1 MNLLYEQDTLEDHR
15 DNQPQGV
22 AYHMV
27 LHTQAVREEDHTQV
41 VQEGDHNSLVA
52 QEGGHTQVVQEG
64 GHNQVGQGEDI
75 PKVKKNLKFFS

>member
-1 MNLLYEQDTLEDHR
+1 MNLLYEQDTLEDHL
-15 DNQPQGV
+15 DNQPQGA

-27 LHTQAVREEDHTQV
+27 LHTQAVPEEDHTQV

-64 GHNQVGQGEDI
+64 DHNQAGQGEDI
-75 PKVKKNLKFFS
+75 PKVKKI